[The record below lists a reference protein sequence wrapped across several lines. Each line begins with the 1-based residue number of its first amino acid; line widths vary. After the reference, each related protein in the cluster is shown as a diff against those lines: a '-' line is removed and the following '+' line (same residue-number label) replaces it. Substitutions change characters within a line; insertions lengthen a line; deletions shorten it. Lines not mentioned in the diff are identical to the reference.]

1 MTTPFRDDAPL
12 APPPGCPAHG
22 ADAPGGGTRGIDIPS
37 PAGPASTGPTSTG
50 AGSTEP
56 GAAGAGSDRP
66 GLDELPVAELRRL
79 YGPEAEADPA
89 GLYEKLRAE
98 YGEVA
103 PVLLH
108 GDLPAWLVLGHS
120 ANLTV
125 MRTPSRFSRD
135 SRRWR
140 AFQEGL
146 VGADSPL
153 MPVIAWQP
161 LCVFADGAEHRRLR
175 GAVTDGLNGTDRR
188 GVRRFVTRYT
198 AELVEEFGPTGQA
211 ELVSRFAEHLPM
223 LVMTQ
228 LVGMPEEYGPRLV
241 DAARDLM
248 KGTET
253 AIASNDHVVAALRR
267 LVERKR
273 TDPGADLCTR
283 LMQHEAG
290 MTDEEVLEHLRVVL
304 LAANETTVNL
314 IADTLKMILT
324 DERFRAH
331 LSGGHMTVPDALDQ
345 VLWDAPPMSLVAGR
359 WATGDTLLGGQRIR
373 AGDMLLLGLAAGN
386 VDPIVRPDLAKPLH
400 GNRSHLSFGSGPHEC
415 PGQDIGRAIAET
427 GIDCLLTLLPDLR
440 LAVPEEELT
449 WTSAW
454 LSRHLVALPV
464 EFTPRER
471 QPAEDSAPPASAPAA
486 APGASGAPIPAPLP
500 AATPFAGPTP
510 VGPSPALVAGPRRG
524 WWARLTG
531 WFRH

>member
-1 MTTPFRDDAPL
+1 MTSPFRDDPAL
-12 APPPGCPAHG
+12 PPPSGCPAHRAG
-22 ADAPGGGTRGIDIPS
+22 DQGGREQALLDALDDL
-37 PAGPASTGPTSTG
+37 GPD
-50 AGSTEP
+50 E
-56 GAAGAGSDRP
+56 P
-66 GLDELPVAELRRL
+66 GLDELPVTELRRL
-79 YGPEAEADPA
+79 HGPAAEADPA
-89 GLYEKLRAE
+89 GLYEQLRAE

-135 SRRWR
+135 SRRWT
-140 AFQEGL
+140 AFREGR
-146 VGADSPL
+146 VAADSPL
-153 MPVIAWQP
+153 MPVIGWQP

-198 AELVEEFGPTGQA
+198 AELVEEFGSTGRA

-241 DAARDLM
+241 EAARDLM

-253 AIASNDHVVAALRR
+253 AIASNEHVVASLRR
-267 LVERKR
+267 TVERKR
-273 TDPGADLCTR
+273 SDPGPDLCTR

-290 MTDEEVLEHLRVVL
+290 LSDEEVLEHLRVVL

-359 WATGDTLLGGQRIR
+359 WATGDTVLGGRRIR

-386 VDPIVRPDLAKPLH
+386 VDPVVRPDLAKPLH

-440 LAVPEEELT
+440 LAVPESELT

-454 LSRHLVALPV
+454 LSRHLVELPV
-464 EFTPRER
+464 EFTPRQQLPEAVAAAATEAAAARSAAPPPVEQPER
-471 QPAEDSAPPASAPAA
+471 PERVERAGPAEPVLEA
-486 APGASGAPIPAPLP
+486 GPLP
-500 AATPFAGPTP
+500 P
-510 VGPSPALVAGPRRG
+510 PRRG
-524 WWARLTG
+524 WWDTLTG
-531 WFRH
+531 WLRR

>member
-12 APPPGCPAHG
+12 APPAGCPTHG
-22 ADAPGGGTRGIDIPS
+22 AGAPGIDIPS
-37 PAGPASTGPTSTG
+37 PAGPASTGPGRTGPASAEPASTG
-50 AGSTEP
+50 PA
-56 GAAGAGSDRP
+56 SDRP
-66 GLDELPVAELRRL
+66 SLDELPAAELRRL
-79 YGPEAEADPA
+79 YGPEAEADPS

-103 PVLLH
+103 PVLVH
-108 GDLPAWLVLGHS
+108 GDLPAWLILGHS

-140 AFQEGL
+140 AFQKGR

-198 AELVEEFGPTGQA
+198 AELVEEFGPAGEA

-241 DAARDLM
+241 EAARDLM

-253 AIASNDHVVAALRR
+253 AIASNDHVVAALSR

-290 MTDEEVLEHLRVVL
+290 LTDEEVLEHLRVVL

-345 VLWDAPPMSLVAGR
+345 VLWDSPPMSLVAGR
-359 WATGDTLLGGQRIR
+359 WATGDTLLGGQQIR

-386 VDPIVRPDLAKPLH
+386 VDPVVRPDLAKPLH

-471 QPAEDSAPPASAPAA
+471 QPAQDSAPPAAAPAA
-486 APGASGAPIPAPLP
+486 APSAFGPPLP
-500 AATPFAGPTP
+500 PVVSAPFPGPTP
-510 VGPSPALVAGPRRG
+510 VGPSPALVGEPRRG
-524 WWARLTG
+524 WWARLAG
-531 WFRH
+531 WFRR

>member
-1 MTTPFRDDAPL
+1 MTSPFRDDAAL
-12 APPPGCPAHG
+12 APPAGCPAHRAG
-22 ADAPGGGTRGIDIPS
+22 DPGGRDRARLDTPGSLGS
-37 PAGPASTGPTSTG
+37 PGPLDDLGPD
-50 AGSTEP
+50 E
-56 GAAGAGSDRP
+56 P
-66 GLDELPVAELRRL
+66 GLDELPVAGLRRL
-79 YGPEAEADPA
+79 YGPAAEADPA
-89 GLYEKLRAE
+89 GLYEQLRAE

-120 ANLTV
+120 ANLTA

-135 SRRWR
+135 SRRWS
-140 AFQEGL
+140 AFEEGR
-146 VGADSPL
+146 VPTNSPL

-198 AELVEEFGPTGQA
+198 AELVDGFGARGRA
-211 ELVSRFAEHLPM
+211 DLVSRFAEHLPM

-241 DAARDLM
+241 EAARDLM

-267 LVERKR
+267 TVERKR
-273 TDPGADLCTR
+273 NDPGPDLCTR
-283 LMQHEAG
+283 LMQHPAG
-290 MTDEEVLEHLRVVL
+290 LTDEEVLEHLRVVL

-324 DERFRAH
+324 DERFREH

-359 WATGDTLLGGQRIR
+359 WATGDTVLGGRRIR
-373 AGDMLLLGLAAGN
+373 SGDMLLLGLAAGN
-386 VDPIVRPDLAKPLH
+386 VDPVVRPDVAKPLH

-415 PGQDIGRAIAET
+415 PGQDIGRAIAES

-440 LAVPEEELT
+440 LAVPESELA

-454 LSRHLVALPV
+454 LSRHLVELPV
-464 EFTPRER
+464 EFTPPDQQPGAAAYARE
-471 QPAEDSAPPASAPAA
+471 AA
-486 APGASGAPIPAPLP
+486 APVP
-500 AATPFAGPTP
+500 ATPPAEPRPVEPVEVVGADDGDEAGGTGETGETDEVPP
-510 VGPSPALVAGPRRG
+510 VPRSQRG
-524 WWARLTG
+524 WWDSLTG
-531 WFRH
+531 WLRR